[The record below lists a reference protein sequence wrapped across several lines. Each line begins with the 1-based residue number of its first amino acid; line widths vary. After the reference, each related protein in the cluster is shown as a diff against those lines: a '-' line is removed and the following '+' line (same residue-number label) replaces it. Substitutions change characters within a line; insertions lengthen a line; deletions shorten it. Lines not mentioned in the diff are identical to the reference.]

1 MGNTESAK
9 NSKKQEIKTTF
20 DHEKKGQLSEGKRLI
35 DTKNILLLH
44 KSNAAQLEVVYNFRD
59 ALIGRTEGTIDVTD
73 FVNIADG
80 TENTQKNLEWLD
92 EFNNAVLIILTPEST
107 KDFQRIVTEKGFAD
121 QNGTLHSKVF
131 TVTFGKKLASMW
143 PPKGLKKGSKDLRDF
158 SFEFSD
164 VDKVQ
169 LQHFERSATL
179 SSLTAAIKLTR

>member
-1 MGNTESAK
+1 MGNSESAK
-9 NSKKQEIKTTF
+9 NSKKQEIKTAP
-20 DHEKKGQLSEGKRLI
+20 DYEKKGQLSEGKRLI

-44 KSNAAQLEVVYNFRD
+44 KSNAAQLEIVYNFRD
-59 ALIGRTEGTIDVTD
+59 ALTGRTEGTIDVTD
-73 FVNIADG
+73 FVNIAHG
-80 TENTQKNLEWLD
+80 TNTQKNLEWLD

-107 KDFQRIVTEKGFAD
+107 KDFQRIVIEKGFAD

-158 SFEFSD
+158 SFGFSD

-169 LQHFERSATL
+169 LQHFETSATL